1 MNQLNLFQ
9 QVEDLPVFSGV
20 PDVPIEHANKILA
33 ALPES
38 KRVSRLR
45 RMYSGPE
52 DTSGRVFREA
62 MACDTPE
69 ARLARVGP
77 QALTLLELIA
87 IVLDVQTQPV
97 TAARVLAEHR
107 SLAAIRV
114 LSVTE
119 LAASARLTF
128 KQAKRLTCALELSE
142 RLREPMAEQCSIKSP
157 ADAADLLRDMNVL
170 DQEQMRVIVVNTKN
184 RVIEIATIYKGSVHT
199 TVIRVGEVLRAAVK
213 CNAAAF
219 ILAHNHPSGDPTPSP
234 EDVAVTSEIVKAAK
248 LLDIDLLDH
257 IVIGG
262 AGRYVSLKERGLG
275 F

>member
-1 MNQLNLFQ
+1 MSQLNLFQ
-9 QVEDLPVFSGV
+9 QGEDLPLFSGV
-20 PDVPIEHANKILA
+20 PDVPADHARKVLA
-33 ALPES
+33 ALPEA

-45 RMYSGPE
+45 RMYGGPE
-52 DTSGRVFREA
+52 DASGRVLREA

-69 ARLARVGP
+69 ARLAKVGP

-87 IVLDVQTQPV
+87 IVLDVQSQPV
-97 TAARVLAEHR
+97 TAARVLAEHKT
-107 SLAAIRV
+107 LAAVRS

-119 LAASARLTF
+119 LAASVRLTF

-142 RLREPMAEQCSIKSP
+142 RMREPASEACVIKSP
-157 ADAADLLRDMNVL
+157 ADAADLLRDMNML

-213 CNAAAF
+213 CNAPAF
-219 ILAHNHPSGDPTPSP
+219 ILAHNHPSSDPTPSP
-234 EDVAVTSEIVKAAK
+234 EDIAVTGEISKAAK
-248 LLDIDLLDH
+248 LLDISLLDH